1 LRDDDSAEENAM
13 AASIVDLLRESIS
26 GEVFGPSDPGY
37 EAARAIYNSMI
48 ETRPQAVA
56 RPRDAAEVAQALRL
70 ARDAGLPIS
79 VRGGGH
85 GVAGTALCEGVVID
99 LSAMRQ
105 VTVDPGARTATVGG
119 GGTWVD
125 IDSATQ
131 AHNLAT
137 PGGRVTHTGIG
148 GLTLGGGQGW
158 LSPKHGLS
166 CDNLIGAEVVTADG
180 RIVNVSAHENP
191 DLFWG
196 LRGAGGNFAAVT
208 AFTFALHPVGPVFMG
223 GLLIH
228 PLERAVEVAAMYQ
241 DFVAN
246 NPEFGGAMVFLSAPP
261 APGVP
266 EEAVGAPVVAIAA
279 AWFDSDLSAGE
290 RALKPLREFGPP
302 LVDMVGP
309 MPYLALQSMT
319 DAGNAPGFRN
329 HWSASYIDSVPATL
343 IEDTIAAAAAKK
355 SVLSHVIVAQMG
367 AAAHEIDEQAT
378 AFPNRGAQWLFH
390 PIAAWSDPADDAVN
404 RDWARGLNAKATQFA
419 SRGTYLN
426 VDADADEARVRWTYG
441 EEKYNRLVAL
451 KQAWDPDNVFRQHA
465 RIATS
470 TDLGAG
476 LVPDPR
482 PTMNGRTASADTGD
496 PR

>member
-1 LRDDDSAEENAM
+1 M
-13 AASIVDLLRESIS
+13 AASSTVERGRE
-26 GEVFGPSDPGY
+26 PG
-37 EAARAIYNSMI
+37 
-48 ETRPQAVA
+48 AV
-56 RPRDAAEVAQALRL
+56 L
-70 ARDAGLPIS
+70 
-79 VRGGGH
+79 
-85 GVAGTALCEGVVID
+85 GTAG
-99 LSAMRQ
+99 SRRQ
-105 VTVDPGARTATVGG
+105 FRRG
-119 GGTWVD
+119 
-125 IDSATQ
+125 
-131 AHNLAT
+131 H
-137 PGGRVTHTGIG
+137 
-148 GLTLGGGQGW
+148 
-158 LSPKHGLS
+158 
-166 CDNLIGAEVVTADG
+166 EVQF
-180 RIVNVSAHENP
+180 S
-191 DLFWG
+191 
-196 LRGAGGNFAAVT
+196 
-208 AFTFALHPVGPVFMG
+208 LHPVGPVFMG

-228 PLERAVEVAAMYQ
+228 PLERAVDVASMYQ

-279 AWFDSDLSAGE
+279 AWFDSDLAAGE

-378 AFPNRGAQWLFH
+378 AFPNRSAQWLFH

-404 RDWARGLNAKATQFA
+404 RDWARGLNARAAQFA
-419 SRGTYLN
+419 TRGTYLN
-426 VDADADEARVRWTYG
+426 VDGDADEARIRWTFG
-441 EEKYNRLVAL
+441 DEKYNRLVAL
-451 KQAWDPDNVFRQHA
+451 KQAWDPDNVFRHHA

-470 TDLGAG
+470 ADAA
-476 LVPDPR
+476 VPDPR
-482 PTMNGRTASADTGD
+482 QVMNGRTASAGTGE

>member
-1 LRDDDSAEENAM
+1 LRHDDSAEENAM
-13 AASIVDLLRESIS
+13 AASIVDRLRESIS
-26 GEVFGPSDPGY
+26 GEVFGPSDAGY

-48 ETRPQAVA
+48 ETRPQAIA
-56 RPRDAAEVAQALRL
+56 RPTDAAEVAQTLRL

-85 GVAGTALCEGVVID
+85 GVAGTALCEGLVID
-99 LSAMRQ
+99 LGAMRR
-105 VTVDPGARTATVGG
+105 VTVDPDARTATVGG

-131 AHNLAT
+131 AYNLAT

-166 CDNLIGAEVVTADG
+166 CDNLISAEVVTADG
-180 RIVNVSAHENP
+180 RVVTASEQENP
-191 DLFWG
+191 ELFWG
-196 LRGAGGNFAAVT
+196 LRGAGGNFGAVT
-208 AFTFALHPVGPVFMG
+208 KFTFGLHPVGPVFMG
-223 GLLIH
+223 GLLVH
-228 PLERAVEVAAMYQ
+228 PLERAAEVALMYQ
-241 DFVAN
+241 DFAADK
-246 NPEFGGAMVFLSAPP
+246 PEFGGGVVFMSAPP
-261 APGVP
+261 APGIP
-266 EEAVGAPVVAIAA
+266 EEAVGMPIVTVVA
-279 AWFDSDLSAGE
+279 AWFDSDLGAGE

-309 MPYLALQSMT
+309 MPYLALQSMV
-319 DAGNAPGFRN
+319 DGGNQPGFRN
-329 HWSASYIDSVPATL
+329 HWCASYLDSIPEALISDAVEATL
-343 IEDTIAAAAAKK
+343 ARR
-355 SVLSHVIVAQMG
+355 SPLSHTIIAQMG
-367 AAAHEIDEQAT
+367 AAAHEVDEQAT
-378 AFPNRGAQWLFH
+378 AFPNRGAKWLFH
-390 PIAAWSDPADDAVN
+390 PIGAWSDPADDAVN
-404 RDWARGLNAKATQFA
+404 RDWARGLNAKAA
-419 SRGTYLN
+419 PYAVKGTYLN
-426 VDADADEARVRWTYG
+426 LDADTDDARVRWTYG

-451 KQAWDPDNVFRQHA
+451 KQAWDPDNVFRHHA

-482 PTMNGRTASADTGD
+482 PTTNGRTASADTGD